1 MAKVSYANLK
11 LKTNTDVNTFEF
23 QGQTIEVLKYLP
35 IDDKYDLVMIAL
47 QKAEQDGIYNPIL
60 LDLYFH
66 LYLVYMYTNVSFT
79 ERQKDNEPHLYD
91 TLVSNGFMK
100 KFLET
105 IEVEE
110 YEDLMLYA
118 DELMEN
124 TLHYKNTAGAV
135 LQSVIQDLPKNAQA
149 AADIVNSF
157 APEKYQA
164 VVDFATAANGGRN
177 INTNL

>member
-11 LKTNTDVNTFEF
+11 LKTSTEVNTFEF
-23 QGQTIEVLKYLP
+23 QSQTVEVLRYLP

-60 LDLYFH
+60 FDMYFH
-66 LYLVYMYTNVSFT
+66 LYLVYMYTNISFT

-91 TLVSNGFMK
+91 TLVSNGLMDLFIDAME
-100 KFLET
+100 LS
-105 IEVEE
+105 E
-110 YEDLMLYA
+110 YESLMLYA

-124 TLHYKNTAGAV
+124 TLRYKNTAGAV
-135 LQSVIQDLPKNAQA
+135 LQSVIQDLPKSAQA

-157 APEKYQA
+157 DPKEYQS
-164 VVDFATAANGGRN
+164 VIDFANAANGGRN
-177 INTNL
+177 IHTNL